1 MPPTTLTDVRV
12 HLIGACALFAIGCG
26 SASIVHGSTSYD
38 MAPGGGGTGGAGGG
52 GTGGSGGGGGGI
64 VQNCNTDPAGCTFTV
79 YAHSNTVLYKID
91 FTTNALD
98 VVGSFNVSDTMTDL
112 AVAPDNTIYTVS
124 KMNLYTASPTDG
136 HATLVSS
143 ISTCGSDNV
152 ALSTTSDGKLWVGDG
167 AGSFCEIDITAKPPT
182 VKKIGMLGGTM
193 ALSGDLVGI
202 GDGTLFGTAL
212 DTSQTTT
219 SKNNVLVTID
229 PATGKISKQIGPTGF
244 PQLYGVAYAQGKVFG
259 FTHDGTGR
267 VITIDP
273 KTGVGTLYNTF
284 NDPMTNK
291 PISFSG
297 AGVNSEVPP
306 IQ

>member
-1 MPPTTLTDVRV
+1 MRT
-12 HLIGACALFAIGCG
+12 HLLGVVAVVVIGCG
-26 SASIVHGSTSYD
+26 PQGINHGMTTYD
-38 MAPGGGGTGGAGGG
+38 MALGGGGGTAGSGGGGSG
-52 GTGGSGGGGGGI
+52 GTGGSGGSGS
-64 VQNCNTDPAGCTFTV
+64 NCNTDPTGCTFTV

-91 FTTNALD
+91 FTMNSL
-98 VVGSFNVSDTMTDL
+98 VSIGSFNVTDTMTDL

-124 KMNLYTASPTDG
+124 KTNLYTASPTDG

-143 ISTCGSDNV
+143 IQTCGMDNV
-152 ALSTTSDGKLWVGDG
+152 ALSTTPDGKLWVGDG
-167 AGSFCEIDITAKPPT
+167 AGSFCEIDITAHPPT
-182 VKKIGMLGGTM
+182 VKNIGMLGGTM

-202 GDGTLFGTAL
+202 GDGTLYGTAL
-212 DTSQTTT
+212 DTSNTTT

-229 PATGKISKQIGPTGF
+229 PTTGKIIKQIGQTGF

-259 FTHDGTGR
+259 FTHDGSGR

-284 NDPMTNK
+284 NDPTTNK

>member
-1 MPPTTLTDVRV
+1 MGRGG
-12 HLIGACALFAIGCG
+12 GAI
-26 SASIVHGSTSYD
+26 HD
-38 MAPGGGGTGGAGGG
+38 MAFTVADGSDDLVDGGTADGPGGT
-52 GTGGSGGGGGGI
+52 S
-64 VQNCNTDPAGCTFTV
+64 NCNNDPSSCTFTV
-79 YAHSNTVLYKID
+79 YAHSNTVLYKVD
-91 FTTNALD
+91 FTTNNL
-98 VVGSFNVSDTMTDL
+98 VTVGSFNVNDTMTDL

-124 KMNLYTASPTDG
+124 KTNLYTASATDG

-143 ISTCGSDNV
+143 IQTCGTDNV
-152 ALSTTSDGKLWVGDG
+152 ALSTTPDGKLWVGDG
-167 AGSFCEIDITAKPPT
+167 AGDFCQIDITTMPPT
-182 VKKIGMLGGTM
+182 VKNIGKLGGTM

-212 DTSQTTT
+212 DTSSSTTA
-219 SKNNVLVTID
+219 KNNLLVTID
-229 PATGKISKQIGPTGF
+229 PTTGMIITQVGQTGF

-273 KTGVGTLYNTF
+273 KTGVGTLYKTF
-284 NDPMTNK
+284 NDPTTNK

-297 AGVNSEVPP
+297 AGVNSDVSP

>member
-1 MPPTTLTDVRV
+1 MKVRIQALAV
-12 HLIGACALFAIGCG
+12 AAIVACGCQG
-26 SASIVHGSTSYD
+26 ISINHGMSTD
-38 MAPGGGGTGGAGGG
+38 MAMGGGGGAA
-52 GTGGSGGGGGGI
+52 GGGGGGGGSGTG
-64 VQNCNTDPAGCTFTV
+64 TDCTTNPSACTFTV

-91 FTTNALD
+91 FTANTL
-98 VVGSFNVSDTMTDL
+98 VTVGSFGVSDTMTDL

-124 KMNLYTASPTDG
+124 KTKLYTASATDG
-136 HATLVSS
+136 HATVVGS
-143 ISTCGSDNV
+143 IQTCGTDNV
-152 ALSTTSDGKLWVGDG
+152 ALSTTPDGKLWVGDG
-167 AGSFCEIDITAKPPT
+167 AGNFCEIDISVNPPT
-182 VKKIGMLGGTM
+182 VKNIGMLGGTM
-193 ALSGDLVGI
+193 ALSGDLVGV
-202 GDGTLFGTAL
+202 GDGTLYGTAL
-212 DTSQTTT
+212 DTANTTT

-229 PATGKISKQIGPTGF
+229 PTTGKIATQIGPTGF

-259 FTHDGTGR
+259 FTHDATGR

-284 NDPMTNK
+284 NDPTTNK